1 MSVQNAR
8 NQILYEY
15 FIMKIKHCRFCLV
28 IFLCIVLAVFAGCQK
43 DKMKYDKKYI
53 HYGTL
58 TDIDG
63 NFYATIKLGQREWMA
78 ENLRV
83 TKYND
88 GKDIQTGL
96 NSAEWFDTKNGAYA
110 IFPHEDID
118 GLDSADEVIDNYGLH
133 YNWYTVESGNLCPAG
148 WRIPE
153 PGDWEALLWH
163 LIDNN
168 EHIEEENVGSSL
180 KSCRQAD
187 SPLGGECN
195 TSEHPR
201 WLPDG
206 VDYFALEMK
215 QVFPE
220 LDNLTGP
227 VNTSLY
233 LAGTDE
239 FGFSAHPAG
248 IYIPDFHYG
257 LGYLSKFWTDAK
269 TVQDIPVTSECGQEI
284 ISTILTVAHQDINN
298 GPDLYSSFTIIGK
311 GLPVRCVRGEP

>member
-1 MSVQNAR
+1 MKKKHSPFSLVTVLSILVAVSV
-8 NQILYEY
+8 
-15 FIMKIKHCRFCLV
+15 
-28 IFLCIVLAVFAGCQK
+28 GCQK
-43 DKMKYDKKYI
+43 DEMRDDGKDI

-63 NFYATIKLGQREWMA
+63 NFYATIKLGQQEWMA

-96 NSAEWFDTKNGAYA
+96 SSAEWFEIREGAYA
-110 IFPHEDID
+110 IFPHDCID
-118 GLDSADEVIDNYGLH
+118 GIDSETEVVEAYGLH
-133 YNWYTVESGNLCPAG
+133 YNWYAVESGNICPAG
-148 WRIPE
+148 WRVPE
-153 PGDWEALLWH
+153 PGDWDALLWH

-168 EHIEEENVGSSL
+168 DHINGENAGASL

-206 VDYFALEMK
+206 IDYFALEMK
-215 QVFPE
+215 QLFPE
-220 LDNLTGP
+220 LDGLKPGSGNIPLH
-227 VNTSLY
+227 

-248 IYIPDFHYG
+248 VYIPEFYYG
-257 LGYLSKFWTDAK
+257 LGYMSKFWSDAA
-269 TVQDIPVTSECGQEI
+269 TVHDIPATTEYGQEI
-284 ISTILTVAHQDINN
+284 INTVMTVAHHNINN
-298 GPDLYSSFTIIGK
+298 SPGLHSFTTIGR
-311 GLPVRCVRGEP
+311 GLPIRCVRGEPEPRKPTFREP